1 MIFAGRQISDD
12 AISWRHKNRFQFS
25 ESTRLRQGLLWS
37 TGAMHCS
44 EFKVK
49 QQKWTFV
56 ISYDKKLGYFK
67 EEIKNNIETQRVKK

>member
-1 MIFAGRQISDD
+1 
-12 AISWRHKNRFQFS
+12 
-25 ESTRLRQGLLWS
+25 
-37 TGAMHCS
+37 MHCS

-67 EEIKNNIETQRVKK
+67 EEIKNNIETQRVKKWSVHTEFSLYEIVEVLFTTVQCNEVVVCAR